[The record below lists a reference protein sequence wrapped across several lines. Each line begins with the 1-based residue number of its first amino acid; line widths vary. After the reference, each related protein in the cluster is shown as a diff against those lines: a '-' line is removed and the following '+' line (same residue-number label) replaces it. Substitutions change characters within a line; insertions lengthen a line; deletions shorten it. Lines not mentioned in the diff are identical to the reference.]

1 VHGYAAWMWT
11 ALRSM
16 ALPRRRGALA
26 MPGISDFHRDD
37 PFRNP
42 LFAKVLRSPF
52 AHAEVAAIDASEARK
67 LPGYRGMVT
76 AADEPDIHGD
86 RRLLNRKAR
95 YCPMKVHPSAEQL
108 ARRLSKDG
116 GLVGLGHYVWNP
128 STQAWGAA
136 FAEVEVDMETGIVR
150 VLRYV
155 SGHDVGR
162 LIYRRGAEA
171 QVHGGAIMG
180 MGFGLTEALIVDP
193 NTHIPIN
200 GSYIGLGP
208 MTALDYPE
216 ITPIMVESPAA
227 SGPYGAK
234 GLGENPVFNAAPA
247 IANAIYNASGVRIEE
262 IPFTWDRV
270 FERLRAAGRLAA

>member
-1 VHGYAAWMWT
+1 
-11 ALRSM
+11 
-16 ALPRRRGALA
+16 
-26 MPGISDFHRDD
+26 
-37 PFRNP
+37 
-42 LFAKVLRSPF
+42 
-52 AHAEVAAIDASEARK
+52 
-67 LPGYRGMVT
+67 MVT
-76 AADEPDIHGD
+76 AADAPDIHGD

-247 IANAIYNASGVRIEE
+247 IANAIYNARGVRIDE